1 MATVKVRLKDAS
13 GNVLH
18 PETDWSMVK
27 NRPSITVDSNGE
39 TWGAYGSTIY
49 LRANQIYVNDK
60 NTPNDYLLDYY
71 PIRWSAISGKPDYL
85 KRDEREK
92 VFGYYST
99 YTPSGHNSRSY
110 KEYPA
115 IRLINHNPDPSNM
128 DNMIVSQTCYYFNG
142 SSWVTFDVNKF
153 KPSL

>member
-27 NRPSITVDSNGE
+27 NRPSFNVDSNRE
-39 TWGAYGSTIY
+39 TWGKFGGSNIS
-49 LRANQIYVNDK
+49 LMGNDIFVK
-60 NTPNDYLLDYY
+60 DYTRDYAVTLADY
-71 PIRWSAISGKPDYL
+71 PIKWSAISGKPDYL
-85 KRDEREK
+85 VSKNEMF
-92 VFGYYST
+92 FGYYST
-99 YTPSGHNSRSY
+99 YTPLGHNSRPY
-110 KEYPA
+110 TEYPA